1 MCLLI
6 GPFLIWPGLLEAV
19 LSTRFLPHAY
29 CYLRQPGLVWT
40 HVTADSLI
48 GIAYVAISGTLAYL
62 VYRAR
67 REIPFHWMFLAF
79 GMFIIACGTTHF
91 VEVLTVWLPVYVLS
105 ATVKVFTAVVSLAT
119 AVALPFTVPK
129 IMALIQRARVSDE
142 AIAKLRESDTRIRA
156 ITQTAPDA
164 IISAD
169 SSGKIRYFNPAAERL
184 FGYSA
189 SEFSGMQIIDL
200 MPERFRAQHQAG
212 FERFLRTRVSHVVGK
227 SVELV
232 GRRKNTSEFPLNIS
246 LSAWENGGEVFF
258 TGILQ
263 DLTARKYAE
272 RKFEAL
278 LESAPDAMVIVDRDA
293 TIVLVNSQTERLFGF
308 SRSQLLGQK
317 IETLIPQR
325 FRDKHVGHRSGF
337 ITDPRVR
344 PMGAG
349 LELFGTRNDGVEFP
363 VEISLSPLETHEG
376 MYITAAIR
384 DISDR
389 KQHEEEIRKL
399 NAELNVRI
407 AELAVS
413 NRELEAFSYSVSH
426 DLRAPLR
433 QIDGFSSILLK
444 GASEHLTP
452 DHRQCLQQ
460 IREGT
465 RHMGQLVDALLNFS
479 RLGKQEIRRERVD
492 LNAISRQLVNELQA
506 ETNGRDIRWDIAEM
520 PVIEGDKALLR
531 QAIWN
536 LFSNA
541 VKFTRTRDRAIIEI
555 GMHQQDGKRVF
566 FVRDNGVGFDMKYSD
581 KLFGVFQRF
590 HLQDDFE
597 GTGVGLANV
606 QRIILKHGGT
616 IWANAEPERGATFY
630 FTLDNDPACRAE
642 VSAV

>member
-1 MCLLI
+1 
-6 GPFLIWPGLLEAV
+6 
-19 LSTRFLPHAY
+19 
-29 CYLRQPGLVWT
+29 
-40 HVTADSLI
+40 
-48 GIAYVAISGTLAYL
+48 
-62 VYRAR
+62 
-67 REIPFHWMFLAF
+67 
-79 GMFIIACGTTHF
+79 
-91 VEVLTVWLPVYVLS
+91 
-105 ATVKVFTAVVSLAT
+105 
-119 AVALPFTVPK
+119 
-129 IMALIQRARVSDE
+129 
-142 AIAKLRESDTRIRA
+142 
-156 ITQTAPDA
+156 
-164 IISAD
+164 
-169 SSGKIRYFNPAAERL
+169 
-184 FGYSA
+184 
-189 SEFSGMQIIDL
+189 
-200 MPERFRAQHQAG
+200 
-212 FERFLRTRVSHVVGK
+212 
-227 SVELV
+227 
-232 GRRKNTSEFPLNIS
+232 
-246 LSAWENGGEVFF
+246 
-258 TGILQ
+258 
-263 DLTARKYAE
+263 
-272 RKFEAL
+272 
-278 LESAPDAMVIVDRDA
+278 
-293 TIVLVNSQTERLFGF
+293 
-308 SRSQLLGQK
+308 
-317 IETLIPQR
+317 
-325 FRDKHVGHRSGF
+325 
-337 ITDPRVR
+337 
-344 PMGAG
+344 MGAG

-479 RLGKQEIRRERVD
+479 RLGKQEIRREHVD